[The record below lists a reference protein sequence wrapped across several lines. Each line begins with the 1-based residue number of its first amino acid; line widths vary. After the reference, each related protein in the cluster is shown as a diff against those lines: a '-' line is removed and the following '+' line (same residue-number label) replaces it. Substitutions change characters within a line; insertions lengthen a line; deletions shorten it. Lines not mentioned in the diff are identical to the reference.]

1 MTLDDRKINE
11 TVDIL
16 HNYNTGKIDVNALA
30 EFVCNLQNEKV
41 SWRCFILSPN
51 SITFCNFEVVT
62 G

>member
-30 EFVCNLQNEKV
+30 EFVSNLQNEKV
-41 SWRCFILSPN
+41 S
-51 SITFCNFEVVT
+51 
-62 G
+62 